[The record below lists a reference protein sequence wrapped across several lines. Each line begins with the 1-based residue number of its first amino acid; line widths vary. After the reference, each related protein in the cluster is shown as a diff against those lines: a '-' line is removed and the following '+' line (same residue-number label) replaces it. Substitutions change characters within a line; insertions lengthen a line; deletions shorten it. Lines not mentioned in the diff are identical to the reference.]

1 MSIKRFRRLMK
12 KSWYRRRIKKLAVIW
27 ALIIIF
33 ASAALSMLPGKK
45 ADAVGE
51 DQNVYYKYYDNVRI
65 EKGDT
70 LWGYAEEFKSPDGM
84 SYSEYIND
92 VKRINHLNSDKL
104 VVGQT
109 IVLPYYSMEYICS
122 R

>member
-1 MSIKRFRRLMK
+1 MK

-70 LWGYAEEFKSPDGM
+70 LWGLWKKSANQGETWDAF
-84 SYSEYIND
+84 S
-92 VKRINHLNSDKL
+92 KRIRQENPQLDLDKPLAIGTRLNGINL
-104 VVGQT
+104 A
-109 IVLPYYSMEYICS
+109 
-122 R
+122 